1 MRNDEFKKAI
11 VERVTAYSLQYRSQ
25 NELARKIGIPQGTMS
40 NFMAQMQGWAVP
52 VAIAEN
58 CPEVSLEWLFRGD
71 GAMLL
76 ADHRT
81 DQPQEPE
88 PPRPGNDPEL
98 VHILLDRIE
107 TQAVELSRLRE
118 ENDRFKRALGIV

>member
-52 VAIAEN
+52 MAIAEN

-76 ADHRT
+76 ADQQT
-81 DQPQEPE
+81 DQRQEPE
-88 PPRPGNDPEL
+88 LPHPGNDPAL
-98 VHILLDRIE
+98 VKILLDRIE

-118 ENDRFKRALGIV
+118 ENDRFKRALGVI

>member
-52 VAIAEN
+52 MAIAEN

-76 ADHRT
+76 ADRRT
-81 DQPQEPE
+81 DQSQEPE

-98 VHILLDRIE
+98 VRILLDRIE
-107 TQAVELSRLRE
+107 SQAVELSRLRE
-118 ENDRFKRALGIV
+118 ENDRFKRALGVI

>member
-1 MRNDEFKKAI
+1 MSTLRG
-11 VERVTAYSLQYRSQ
+11 YSVPF
-25 NELARKIGIPQGTMS
+25 AV
-40 NFMAQMQGWAVP
+40 AQH
-52 VAIAEN
+52 

-76 ADHRT
+76 ADRHA

-88 PPRPGNDPEL
+88 PNRPGNDPEL
-98 VHILLDRIE
+98 VRILLDRIE

-118 ENDRFKRALGIV
+118 ENDSFKRALGVI

>member
-11 VERVTAYSLQYRSQ
+11 VERVAAYSLQYRSQ

-52 VAIAEN
+52 MAIAEN
-58 CPEVSLEWLFRGD
+58 CPDVSLEWLFRGD

-76 ADHRT
+76 ADRCT

-88 PPRPGNDPEL
+88 PPRPGNDPGL
-98 VHILLDRIE
+98 VRILLDRIE

-118 ENDRFKRALGIV
+118 ENDRFKRALGVI

>member
-11 VERVTAYSLQYRSQ
+11 VERITAYSLQYRSQ

-52 VAIAEN
+52 MAIAEN
-58 CPEVSLEWLFRGD
+58 CPEVSLEWLFRGE

-76 ADHRT
+76 ADQQT
-81 DQPQEPE
+81 DQRQEPE
-88 PPRPGNDPEL
+88 LPRPGNDPAL
-98 VHILLDRIE
+98 VKILLDRIE

-118 ENDRFKRALGIV
+118 ENDRFKRALGVI

>member
-52 VAIAEN
+52 MAIAEN
-58 CPEVSLEWLFRGD
+58 CPEVSLEWLFRGE

-76 ADHRT
+76 ADQQA
-81 DQPQEPE
+81 DQRQEPE
-88 PPRPGNDPEL
+88 PPRPGNDPAL
-98 VHILLDRIE
+98 VKILLDRIE

-118 ENDRFKRALGIV
+118 ENDRFKRALGVV

>member
-11 VERVTAYSLQYRSQ
+11 VERVTAYSLQYKSQ

-40 NFMAQMQGWAVP
+40 NFMSQMQGWAVP

-76 ADHRT
+76 AERRT
-81 DQPQEPE
+81 DQPQEPA
-88 PPRPGNDPEL
+88 PPRPGIDPAL
-98 VHILLDRIE
+98 VKILLDRIE

-118 ENDRFKRALGIV
+118 ENGRFKRALGVV

>member
-11 VERVTAYSLQYRSQ
+11 VERVTAYSLQYKSQ

-40 NFMAQMQGWAVP
+40 NFMSQMQGWAVP

-58 CPEVSLEWLFRGD
+58 CPEVSLEWLFRGE

-76 ADHRT
+76 AERRT

-88 PPRPGNDPEL
+88 PPRPGNDPAL
-98 VHILLDRIE
+98 VKILLDRIE

-118 ENDRFKRALGIV
+118 ENDRFKRALGVV

>member
-52 VAIAEN
+52 MAIAEN

-76 ADHRT
+76 AERRT

-88 PPRPGNDPEL
+88 LPHPGNDPAL
-98 VHILLDRIE
+98 VKILLDRIE

-118 ENDRFKRALGIV
+118 ENGRFKRALGIV

>member
-11 VERVTAYSLQYRSQ
+11 VERVTAYSLQYKSQ

-40 NFMAQMQGWAVP
+40 NFMSQMQGWAVP
-52 VAIAEN
+52 MAIAEN

-76 ADHRT
+76 ADQQT
-81 DQPQEPE
+81 DQRQEPE
-88 PPRPGNDPEL
+88 LPRPGNDPEL
-98 VHILLDRIE
+98 VRILLDRIE

-118 ENDRFKRALGIV
+118 ENDRFKRALGVV

>member
-52 VAIAEN
+52 MAIAEN

-76 ADHRT
+76 ADQHA
-81 DQPQEPE
+81 DQRQEPE
-88 PPRPGNDPEL
+88 LPHPGNDPAL
-98 VHILLDRIE
+98 VKILLDRIE

-118 ENDRFKRALGIV
+118 ENDRFKRALGVL

>member
-1 MRNDEFKKAI
+1 MTEDEYK
-11 VERVTAYSLQYRSQ
+11 RVIAGRLTEYVALFRSQ
-25 NELARKIGIPQGTMS
+25 NDFARKIEVPVSTMS
-40 NFMAQMQGWAVP
+40 AFMSTLRGYSVPFAVAQH
-52 VAIAEN
+52 
-58 CPEVSLEWLFRGD
+58 CPEVSLEWLFRGE

-76 ADHRT
+76 ADRRT

-98 VHILLDRIE
+98 VRILLDRIE

-118 ENDRFKRALGIV
+118 ENDRFKRALGVF

>member
-1 MRNDEFKKAI
+1 MKNDEYKKAI
-11 VERVTAYSLQYRSQ
+11 VERLEIYALRYKSQ

-40 NFMAQMQGWAVP
+40 NFMSQMQGWAVP

-58 CPEVSLEWLFRGD
+58 CPEVSLEWLFRGE

-76 ADHRT
+76 ADQHA
-81 DQPQEPE
+81 DQRQEPE
-88 PPRPGNDPEL
+88 LPHPGNDPAL
-98 VHILLDRIE
+98 VKILLDRIE

-118 ENDRFKRALGIV
+118 ENDRFKRALGVL